1 MRPED
6 ASELTEAGDAASL
19 VMYKLRQ
26 QILVGG
32 LLPGTPLNQ
41 EALADELGVSRM
53 PIRQALKRLQTEG
66 LVQRQQNRRVV
77 VTPLSREEIEE
88 IFDMRIALEP
98 LALRLA
104 IPLVTPQDLRRIGH
118 ALDDATADDD
128 PASFGTRNSAYH
140 MALVQP
146 CGRPR
151 LLREIRSL
159 LDLSDRYQR
168 AAYRDG
174 TFTGPLRDEHEQLL
188 EAVRAGDADTG
199 ADVLAKHIRQGRD
212 RLVELFSAQEP
223 GTVAAPVT

>member
-1 MRPED
+1 MRTED
-6 ASELTEAGDAASL
+6 AIELTDAGDAASL
-19 VMYKLRQ
+19 VMAKLRQ

-41 EALADELGVSRM
+41 EGLADELGVSRM
-53 PIRQALKRLQTEG
+53 PVRQALKRLQVEG

-104 IPLVTPQDLRRIGH
+104 IPRVTPQELRWIAH
-118 ALDDATADDD
+118 ALDDASAEDD

-174 TFTGPLRDEHEQLL
+174 TFTGPLRDEHEQLFD
-188 EAVRAGDADTG
+188 AVRTGDVDRG
-199 ADVLAKHIRQGRD
+199 ATVLADHIRQGRD
-212 RLVELFSAQEP
+212 RLVELFSAD
-223 GTVAAPVT
+223 

>member
-6 ASELTEAGDAASL
+6 AIDLTDAGDAASL
-19 VMYKLRQ
+19 VLFKLRQ

-53 PIRQALKRLQTEG
+53 PIRQALKRLQIEG

-104 IPLVTPQDLRRIGH
+104 IPRVTPQDLRRIGY
-118 ALDDATADDD
+118 ALDDASADDD

-174 TFTGPLRDEHEQLL
+174 TFTGPLRDEHERLL
-188 EAVRAGDADTG
+188 EAVRTGDAEAG
-199 ADVLAKHIRQGRD
+199 AEVLAQHIRQGRD
-212 RLVELFSAQEP
+212 RLVELFSAQEAETSP
-223 GTVAAPVT
+223 VA

>member
-6 ASELTEAGDAASL
+6 AIELTEAGDASSL
-19 VMYKLRQ
+19 VMAKLRQ

-53 PIRQALKRLQTEG
+53 PIRQALKRLQVEG

-104 IPLVTPQDLRRIGH
+104 IPRVTPQDLRRIGH

-188 EAVRAGDADTG
+188 DAVRNGDADTG
-199 ADVLAKHIRQGRD
+199 AEVLSQHIRQGRD
-212 RLVELFSAQEP
+212 RLVELFSAAGAVE
-223 GTVAAPVT
+223 APVG